1 MNMRKTGLIS
11 IFAIVLF
18 LSACGW
24 NPDVTPVSITEPWAS
39 MGLPVKENAVVWA
52 STDKQFKAVHKED
65 RKATTTKYVEALKA
79 KGWNLDAIDEK
90 SATNTF
96 VEMSKGSDKLS
107 LDIYVFRNT
116 GVIIDKK

>member
-1 MNMRKTGLIS
+1 MKATILIS
-11 IFAIVLF
+11 IFALAMG

-24 NPDVTPVSITEPWAS
+24 NPDVTAVQISEPWAS
-39 MGLPVKENAVVWA
+39 MGLPIKENAVVWG

-65 RKATTTKYVEALKA
+65 RKAVTTKYVEALKA
-79 KGWNLDAIDEK
+79 KGWAMDSIDES

-96 VEMSKGSDKLS
+96 VDMSKGSEKLK
-107 LDIYVFRNT
+107 LDIYIFRNT